1 MNAQRG
7 ASGDGTLRASE
18 AVILGIVQ
26 GPTELLPVS
35 SSAHLRLIP
44 WLLGWEHERVDPEHR
59 KAFEVAVHGGA
70 ALALMVGQRRLIA
83 EELRQIDGRRLAVIA
98 LSFVP
103 PAFAG
108 LTFERQIEG
117 RLGGPGATAAGLALG
132 AVAMLASDR
141 MPQSRGQ
148 GEANAADGLALGV
161 AQAAALVPGV
171 SRNGAT
177 LIAAR
182 RRGFNR
188 EQANLLSRTVA
199 LPVIAGA
206 AMLKGERLRRRG
218 VDRSLRRSLT
228 IGTLTAF
235 VSTLASQRLLRLVE
249 KDRALWPYALY
260 RLGLAG
266 VVLRRHFRLN
276 QVYD

>member
-1 MNAQRG
+1 MVADLGMKRIAYDWRDEHV
-7 ASGDGTLRASE
+7 ASFEEEILQYKKHGIEFFAFWSWHPDMEPLIRKHKIHPQIWMMFAALDNGTQEEKTQAAANS
-18 AVILGIVQ
+18 
-26 GPTELLPVS
+26 LLPV
-35 SSAHLRLIP
+35 
-44 WLLGWEHERVDPEHR
+44 
-59 KAFEVAVHGGA
+59 
-70 ALALMVGQRRLIA
+70 
-83 EELRQIDGRRLAVIA
+83 
-98 LSFVP
+98 
-103 PAFAG
+103 AG
-108 LTFERQIEG
+108 VT
-117 RLGGPGATAAGLALG
+117 
-132 AVAMLASDR
+132 
-141 MPQSRGQ
+141 
-148 GEANAADGLALGV
+148 LGV

-218 VDRSLRRSLT
+218 VDRGLRRSLM

-266 VVLRRHFRLN
+266 VVLRRLFRLN